1 MHKKL
6 FIDTSAWLAVYIP
19 TEKSHLRITRILK
32 EEIDARSVLYTSN
45 YIIDETVTRLLYD
58 TSWDVTKQFLQ
69 YLHKSITEHFLV
81 ELWVDEQIEAD
92 AFSIFTLFKEHKLS
106 LTDATTVVFIRR
118 YKMDAVI
125 SLDSDF
131 KKIGLSV
138 LP

>member
-32 EEIDARSVLYTSN
+32 KEIDARSVLYTSN

-58 TSWDVTKQFLQ
+58 ASWDVTKQFLQ
-69 YLHKSITEHFLV
+69 YLHKSIAEHFLV